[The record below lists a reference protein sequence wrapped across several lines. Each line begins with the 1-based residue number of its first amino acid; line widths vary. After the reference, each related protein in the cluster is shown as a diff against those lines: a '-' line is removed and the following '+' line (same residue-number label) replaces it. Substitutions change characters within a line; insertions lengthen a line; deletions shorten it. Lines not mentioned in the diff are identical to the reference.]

1 MGMENAMSGFTIFW
15 MVWLVFALACGRM
28 FWANSRTRRDRHK
41 FTRWARRQ
49 PNRDAL
55 MEALDDVEYDEHMW
69 ALYWGRDPWPLYQR
83 PTTDMVHQ

>member
-55 MEALDDVEYDEHMW
+55 MEALD
-69 ALYWGRDPWPLYQR
+69 PWPLYQR